1 MKKHFG
7 TIARTLIAIAFLF
20 PVLELKAQ
28 GNLQKKLSL
37 EVNHQRLDN
46 VLELISHKGDFYFS
60 YNSQIFRR
68 DSLVSFSVQQKTVK
82 DILDLLFAG
91 KLEYV
96 ESGRY
101 IILKPRPVWVKIEVV
116 PDESDRF
123 IHVKGVVFDD
133 VTGESLGYASVYD
146 RKFLASAL
154 TNDMGY
160 FSLRFKYKKA
170 EARLYV
176 SKDMYKDTSLYIPLY
191 RNHRL
196 SIPLS
201 PVIPEAQ
208 MVTVSPQDYNRPDTI
223 IVKVE
228 IDPNARKYLSILS
241 DSVKVEKSKFA
252 SLLLSSQQKI
262 QSINLKNFF
271 TTRPYQVSLLP
282 GTSTQG
288 KLSSQVVNNFSFNIL
303 GGYTGG
309 VNGAEIGGLFNI
321 NKKSVRYVQVGG
333 LVNLVGEGMEGFQIA
348 GINNSVL
355 DSVKGFQVGGIS
367 NFVGGAV
374 SGVQVGGVTNFVRQ
388 SMKGVQ
394 VAGVWNHVG
403 YESEGVQIGGVGNFN
418 RLNSAGVQ
426 IAGVA
431 NANPLSYEGTQV
443 AGVINVTG
451 KTLTGTQVSGVF
463 NYARNLKGVQ
473 VGVINI
479 ADSSSGIQ
487 VGLINFVVNGYHKL
501 SVSTNETEAIQIALK
516 TGHRKFYSMLIGGA
530 YPQTHNRYYTF
541 GYGIGAEGRIARW
554 LSINPEATF
563 QYVYQ
568 GSWEYYNMLNKFHTN
583 IHFHITPWLS
593 VFGGASAS
601 AYYTRQQVAGPG
613 YKILDH
619 NKFSTNYRIRD
630 NLHGW
635 IGWNAGIHLF

>member
-1 MKKHFG
+1 MKKNFG
-7 TIARTLIAIAFLF
+7 VIVRLTALFVLTIIS
-20 PVLELKAQ
+20 VESKAQ
-28 GNLQKKLSL
+28 GYLQKTLSL
-37 EVNHQRLDN
+37 EVSRQRLDN

-60 YNSQIFRR
+60 YNSQMIRR
-68 DSLVSFSVQQKTVK
+68 DSLVSFSVQQKTVQQ
-82 DILDLLFAG
+82 ILDMLFPG
-91 KLEYV
+91 KMVYV

-101 IILKPRPVWVKIEVV
+101 IILKPRPVSLVLETTA
-116 PDESDRF
+116 DELDKYV
-123 IHVKGVVFDD
+123 HVKGWVFDD
-133 VTGESLGYASVYD
+133 VTGERVGYASVYD
-146 RKFLASAL
+146 RRFLASAL
-154 TNDMGY
+154 TNDHGY

-176 SKDMYKDTSLYIPLY
+176 SKDMYRDTSLNIPLY
-191 RNHRL
+191 RNQQI
-196 SIPLS
+196 SIPLI
-201 PVIPEAQ
+201 PVIPQGQ

-228 IDPNARKYLSILS
+228 IDPDARKYLSILS
-241 DSVKVEKSKFA
+241 DSIKVERSKFG

-262 QSINLKNFF
+262 QSLNLKNFF

-288 KLSSQVVNNFSFNIL
+288 MLSSQVVNNFSFNVL

-333 LVNLVGEGMEGFQIA
+333 LVNLVGEDVEGVQIA

-355 DSVKGFQVGGIS
+355 DSINGVQVGGVS
-367 NFVGGAV
+367 NFIGGAAT
-374 SGVQVGGVTNFVRQ
+374 GLQVGGVTNFVRQ

-403 YESEGVQIGGVGNFN
+403 KETKGVQIGGVGNFSQ
-418 RLNSAGVQ
+418 LSSAGVQ

-431 NANPLSYEGTQV
+431 NVIPLSYEGTQV
-443 AGVINVTG
+443 SGVVNVTG
-451 KTLTGTQVSGVF
+451 KTITGTQVSGVF

-501 SVSTNETEAIQIALK
+501 SISSNETESIQVALK
-516 TGHRKFYSMLIGGA
+516 TGHRKFYSMLVGGA
-530 YPQTHNRYYTF
+530 DPKHDKKLYTF
-541 GYGIGAEGRIARW
+541 GYGLGAEGRIARW
-554 LSINPEATF
+554 LSVNPEVTF

-568 GSWEYYNMLNKFHTN
+568 GSWEYYNMLNKFNTN
-583 IHFHITPWLS
+583 LHIHIAPWLS

-601 AYYTRQQVAGPG
+601 AFYTKQQAAGPG

-619 NKFSTNYRIRD
+619 REYSTNYRLRN